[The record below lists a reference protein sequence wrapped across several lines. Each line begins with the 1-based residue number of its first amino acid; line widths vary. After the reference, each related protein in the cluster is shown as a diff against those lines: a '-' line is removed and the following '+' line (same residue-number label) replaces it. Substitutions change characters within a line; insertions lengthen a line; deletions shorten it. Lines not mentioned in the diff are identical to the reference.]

1 MHTTADA
8 SGSGEGHRILAID
21 NYDSFVFTIISY
33 LEHLGAQ
40 VEVIRND
47 TLPAS
52 LDGYRGV
59 LISPGPGCPS
69 QAGVSGEVL
78 AQCTARGIPMLG
90 VCLGEQIL
98 AEAYGAKV
106 THAPEL
112 MHGKTS
118 VITHD
123 GEGVFANIPSPITVT
138 RYHSLAVVSDTV
150 SDELVITARTEAGT
164 PMGIRHRDLPLEG
177 VQFHPES
184 VLTEY
189 GYQMFG
195 NWLES
200 TGLAGAAARGAHL
213 QPTVAAAQS

>member
-1 MHTTADA
+1 MNRPLAAPTGA
-8 SGSGEGHRILAID
+8 HRILAID

-40 VEVIRND
+40 VEVVRND
-47 TLPAS
+47 TLPTTF
-52 LDGYRGV
+52 DDYRGV
-59 LISPGPGCPS
+59 LISPGPGCPA
-69 QAGVSGEVL
+69 QAGVSPQVL
-78 AQCTARGIPMLG
+78 EICAAQRIPLLG

-98 AEAYGAKV
+98 AEAYGATV
-106 THAPEL
+106 THAEEL

-123 GEGVFANIPSPITVT
+123 GAGLFTGIPSPMTVT
-138 RYHSLAVVSDTV
+138 RYHSLAVVADTV
-150 SDELVITARTEAGT
+150 GEELIITARTESGI
-164 PMGIRHRDLPLEG
+164 PMGLRHRDLPLEG

-189 GYQMFG
+189 GYQMLG

-200 TGLAGAAARGAHL
+200 TGLVGASERGKYL
-213 QPTVAAAQS
+213 QPALAPSGTA